1 MNERDP
7 AYLWDIIRAAK
18 EIVRFL
24 GHKRLDDLQ
33 QDRVLQLALERELEV
48 IGEAAARISNE
59 FRDAHPE
66 VPWSRIIAQRNVIA
80 HQYGDIQIERV
91 WLVATQ
97 RVPELIT
104 QLDPLVPRLPDQ
116 GENE

>member
-7 AYLWDIIRAAK
+7 AYLWDIVEAAK

-24 GHKRLDDLQ
+24 AGKRLDDLTS
-33 QDRVLQLALERELEV
+33 DRVLQLAVERELEV
-48 IGEAAARISNE
+48 IGEAAARLSKE

-80 HQYGDIQIERV
+80 HQYGEIQIDRI
-91 WLVATQ
+91 WLVATE
-97 RVPELIT
+97 RVPELIA
-104 QLDPLVPRLPDQ
+104 LLEPLIPQLPD
-116 GENE
+116 GEE